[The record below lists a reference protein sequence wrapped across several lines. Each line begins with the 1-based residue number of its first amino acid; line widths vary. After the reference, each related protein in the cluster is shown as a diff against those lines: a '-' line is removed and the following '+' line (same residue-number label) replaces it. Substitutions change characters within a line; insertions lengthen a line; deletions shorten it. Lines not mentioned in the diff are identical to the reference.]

1 MHRLIYL
8 IQFYNIQGYEEW
20 GMETDSLE
28 GNNDS
33 DNSSERSSKSSRLPI
48 SLETA
53 IQSHPEI
60 AHRALAAQ
68 LGLVYDGIQRFME
81 RAQDFSQAPVI
92 RTKRGQGERGEQ
104 TSGDRRRRSFRMSP
118 EVTEVTSP
126 TEHVLMDRF
135 NVWIRGDST

>member
-1 MHRLIYL
+1 MD
-8 IQFYNIQGYEEW
+8 
-20 GMETDSLE
+20 TDSLE

-33 DNSSERSSKSSRLPI
+33 DDSSERSSKSSRLPI

-68 LGLVYDGIQRFME
+68 LGLVYDGIQEFME

-92 RTKRGQGERGEQ
+92 GPNEDRANRVSRHQATGEDEV
-104 TSGDRRRRSFRMSP
+104 SGCHRR
-118 EVTEVTSP
+118 
-126 TEHVLMDRF
+126 
-135 NVWIRGDST
+135 